1 MSAWDSTQDYS
12 YDRRGLCLTPGAV
25 QSVVSEL
32 CVCELFV
39 INPGQYQSDT
49 EMTYRCCWISVL
61 SILWRELVLG
71 TQDPISARDV
81 LGTWQSW
88 PFTTDSL
95 RHTPLSVVRIIRGA
109 ASPTRPLWAPWMRI
123 PLPRHDL
130 LGEGRWLIS
139 QRRRD
144 KSLFLNGLLLSAIC
158 PGIQVKVINHCQAV
172 RIRQ

>member
-1 MSAWDSTQDYS
+1 MGKCLNVILVSTQDCS

-39 INPGQYQSDT
+39 INPGT
-49 EMTYRCCWISVL
+49 EMTYRCCWTSVL
-61 SILWRELVLG
+61 SSLWRELVLG

-81 LGTWQSW
+81 LGKWQSW
-88 PFTTDSL
+88 PLTSDSL
-95 RHTPLSVVRIIRGA
+95 RHTSLSVVRIIPGA
-109 ASPTRPLWAPWMRI
+109 APPTRLLWAPWMRI
-123 PLPRHDL
+123 RLPRHDL

-139 QRRRD
+139 QRRRA

>member
-1 MSAWDSTQDYS
+1 MSAWDSTQDCS
-12 YDRRGLCLTPGAV
+12 FDRRGLCLTPGAV

-49 EMTYRCCWISVL
+49 EMTFRCCWISVL
-61 SILWRELVLG
+61 SGLWREQVPC
-71 TQDPISARDV
+71 TQDPISACDV
-81 LGTWQSW
+81 LGKWQSW

-95 RHTPLSVVRIIRGA
+95 RHTHLSVVRILCGA
-109 ASPTRPLWAPWMRI
+109 APPAGPLWAPWMRVS
-123 PLPRHDL
+123 LPRHDL

-139 QRRRD
+139 QRRRA